1 MILIFIVGI
10 PAVQFITKHQT
21 RISTSSS
28 LSAYWQPY
36 LIANI
41 DQISS
46 SSMVYQKQQ
55 SSTESAQA
63 SKSSWKQPE
72 YYEKFFGMFLSK
84 KWQSED
90 QERPVK
96 HYKPS
101 SVQCLP
107 PVCGVLI
114 YIHSKYRVPF
124 QVSVFSKISY
134 ALLQDSFH
142 KNIWHNWSSKETK
155 KIPFPVPFY
164 PPPFNSSP
172 WSFLIT

>member
-10 PAVQFITKHQT
+10 PAVQSNTKHQT

-28 LSAYWQPY
+28 LSAYWQPH

-41 DQISS
+41 DQIS

-72 YYEKFFGMFLSK
+72 YYEKFFVMFLSK

-101 SVQCLP
+101 SV
-107 PVCGVLI
+107 
-114 YIHSKYRVPF
+114 
-124 QVSVFSKISY
+124 
-134 ALLQDSFH
+134 
-142 KNIWHNWSSKETK
+142 
-155 KIPFPVPFY
+155 
-164 PPPFNSSP
+164 
-172 WSFLIT
+172 